1 MSKMNLKYSL
11 VALLGLGVSA
21 NVSAVE
27 FSCADITFTPEAF
40 EAYEFIDKACLDMVE
55 RNGNVYAKLTARVV
69 AQNART
75 TQVRYRHA
83 DGELGPTTRT
93 EQNAAF
99 QTGVAGE
106 TVKLADVA
114 LRSDANVYVPSAYWA
129 PSAAYLASLEEE
141 IIEEVIAEEII
152 ELAIMEEIVEEELAA
167 ELPTTA
173 SSVPLLA
180 LFGGLFLLLGGALRL
195 SRKQ

>member
-1 MSKMNLKYSL
+1 MSKMNLKYGL

-21 NVSAVE
+21 NVSAVDY
-27 FSCADITFTPEAF
+27 SCADITFTPEAF
-40 EAYEFIDKACLDMVE
+40 EAYQFIDKACLEMVE
-55 RNGNVYAKLTARVV
+55 RDGGVYAKLTARVV

-93 EQNAAF
+93 QPNAAF
-99 QTGVAGE
+99 QTGVGGK

-114 LRSDANVYVPSAYWA
+114 LRSDANVYVPMAYWSPPA
-129 PSAAYLASLEEE
+129 PPAVAAA
-141 IIEEVIAEEII
+141 V
-152 ELAIMEEIVEEELAA
+152 AA
-167 ELPTTA
+167 APAVAPPPPPPPAPEPEPEPEMLPTTA
-173 SSVPLLA
+173 SSVPMLA

>member
-1 MSKMNLKYSL
+1 MSKVNLKYGL
-11 VALLGLGVSA
+11 VALLGLGISA
-21 NVSAVE
+21 NVSAVDY
-27 FSCADITFTPEAF
+27 SCADITFTPEAF

-55 RNGNVYAKLTARVV
+55 RDGGVYAKLTARVV

-93 EQNAAF
+93 QPDAAF
-99 QTGVAGE
+99 QTGVAGK

-114 LRSDANVYVPSAYWA
+114 LRSDANVYVPMAYWSPPA
-129 PSAAYLASLEEE
+129 PSVAAA
-141 IIEEVIAEEII
+141 V
-152 ELAIMEEIVEEELAA
+152 AA
-167 ELPTTA
+167 APAAVVAAVTAPPPPPPAPEPEPEPEMLPTTA